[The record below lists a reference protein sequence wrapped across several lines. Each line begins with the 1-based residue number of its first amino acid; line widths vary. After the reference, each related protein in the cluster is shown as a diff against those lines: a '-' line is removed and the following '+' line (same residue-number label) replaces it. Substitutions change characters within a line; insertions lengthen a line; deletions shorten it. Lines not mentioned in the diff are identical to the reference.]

1 MTSNGNIQKD
11 IYKDMKGYDGLKKA
25 SRSLDSGRLPSNFS
39 YTMMKKIN
47 EKVLKEEKKREK
59 RLFIS
64 MVLVCIGMIGSCSW
78 IIWMYLGNTISEKWN
93 KVSLWFRNINI
104 NDGYIENI
112 TFYLPIFIS
121 LIILFFLD
129 RYLRKKIRDIINTD

>member
-11 IYKDMKGYDGLKKA
+11 IYKDIKGYDGLKKA
-25 SRSLDSGRLPSNFS
+25 SRLLDSGKLPSNFS
-39 YTMMKKIN
+39 YIMMKKIN
-47 EKVLKEEKKREK
+47 EKVLKEEKKIEK
-59 RLFIS
+59 RLFVS
-64 MVLVCIGMIGSCSW
+64 MVLVCIGMIGTCSW

-104 NDGYIENI
+104 NDCYIENI

-129 RYLRKKIRDIINTD
+129 RYLRRKIRDIIKTD

>member
-25 SRSLDSGRLPSNFS
+25 SRLLDSGKLPSNFS
-39 YTMMKKIN
+39 YIMMKKIN